1 MIGNLMNYV
10 LTTRS
15 SYFTLNIA
23 TFFFFFLQTRSIK
36 YIMQIQPFKL
46 HLKFKPSY
54 ETLRCSRL
62 QHILQTFLSRYSI
75 FTPDKHAQLILY
87 YESFVTLR
95 GKKVYIYHI
104 RSEAKIMRALFH
116 PEILQWVYMDGF
128 ITVFLFCYFLFP
140 TSFSCLQNI
149 IDK

>member
-1 MIGNLMNYV
+1 MIGNLMMYLQHDV
-10 LTTRS
+10 LILR
-15 SYFTLNIA
+15 LILQL
-23 TFFFFFLQTRSIK
+23 FLQTRSIK

-46 HLKFKPSY
+46 HLQFKPSY

-128 ITVFLFCYFLFP
+128 ITVFLFCHFLFP
-140 TSFSCLQNI
+140 TSFFMSLKHN
-149 IDK
+149 